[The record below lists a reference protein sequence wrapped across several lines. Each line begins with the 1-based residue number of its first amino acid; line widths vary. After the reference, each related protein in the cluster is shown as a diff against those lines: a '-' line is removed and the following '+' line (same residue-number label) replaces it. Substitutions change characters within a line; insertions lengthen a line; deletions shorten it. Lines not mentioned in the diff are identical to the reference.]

1 MTIEYLA
8 GNRLRGTS
16 TERTALLSYPDI
28 SGGTENT
35 YSSAGVNYKSH
46 TFLSTGSLVVT
57 DATDIDILIIG
68 GGGAGGNS
76 SAGTGGAGGG
86 AGGYGVKTG
95 HTLSTGSKSV
105 TINGA
110 GNTTVF
116 ESITAS
122 SGGTGGAG
130 MASGGNSGTATGN
143 GVTQYQNA
151 GGSSRG
157 SGGGAGGAG
166 TNGSNNL
173 SFAGHSGGNG
183 LANSF
188 RTGSDE
194 YRGGGGSSG
203 SNKNSY
209 VTPAGVHGG
218 GAGGARYAAGSAG
231 TVNTGG
237 GGGAGGAYSTGAS
250 GGSGILIIRYTG
262 SYNIVDGSIFYE
274 TDNNK
279 EYVLYNNT
287 WTEV

>member
-1 MTIEYLA
+1 MPKVA
-8 GNRLRGTS
+8 SKSDRRPRNGNMQ
-16 TERTALLSYPDI
+16 
-28 SGGTENT
+28 
-35 YSSAGVNYKSH
+35 H
-46 TFLSTGSLVVT
+46 VV
-57 DATDIDILIIG
+57 
-68 GGGAGGNS
+68 
-76 SAGTGGAGGG
+76 
-86 AGGYGVKTG
+86 
-95 HTLSTGSKSV
+95 GSKSV
-105 TINGA
+105 TITGA

-143 GVTQYQNA
+143 GVTQYQNS

-157 SGGGAGGAG
+157 S
-166 TNGSNNL
+166 
-173 SFAGHSGGNG
+173 
-183 LANSF
+183 
-188 RTGSDE
+188 
-194 YRGGGGSSG
+194 
-203 SNKNSY
+203 
-209 VTPAGVHGG
+209 
-218 GAGGARYAAGSAG
+218 
-231 TVNTGG
+231 